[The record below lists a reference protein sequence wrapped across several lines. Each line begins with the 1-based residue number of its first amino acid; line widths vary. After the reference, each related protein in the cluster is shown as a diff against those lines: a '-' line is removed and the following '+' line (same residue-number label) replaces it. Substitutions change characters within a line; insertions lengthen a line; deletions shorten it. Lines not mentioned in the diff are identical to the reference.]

1 MKEYQLF
8 IDGKFVD
15 NGSREMFDN
24 INPSTEEMVS
34 RVPKATEADVEAA
47 VNAAYEAQ
55 KDWAKLPAV
64 ERAAWVSKIAA
75 GIRAKADF
83 FAEIIME
90 EQGKTRGLATVEA
103 NFVPDYMDY
112 MAGFARHIEG
122 EVIESDAPTRTS
134 SCTRSPSALLRA
146 SCRGTSPS
154 SWSRA
159 KWLPRWLPATPS

>member
-64 ERAAWVSKIAA
+64 ERAAW
-75 GIRAKADF
+75 
-83 FAEIIME
+83 
-90 EQGKTRGLATVEA
+90 
-103 NFVPDYMDY
+103 
-112 MAGFARHIEG
+112 
-122 EVIESDAPTRTS
+122 
-134 SCTRSPSALLRA
+134 
-146 SCRGTSPS
+146 
-154 SWSRA
+154 
-159 KWLPRWLPATPS
+159 